1 VDCGRGVAGNG
12 AAEGDAWGVV
22 REGGACG
29 AAAAGPAFG
38 GAGSAGAG
46 LAGAGLAEAA
56 ATGAEIA
63 SDNTTASKAAARAKS
78 RVIRNQLCDAF
89 LRRAS
94 APELKG
100 G

>member
-1 VDCGRGVAGNG
+1 
-12 AAEGDAWGVV
+12 
-22 REGGACG
+22 
-29 AAAAGPAFG
+29 
-38 GAGSAGAG
+38 
-46 LAGAGLAEAA
+46 LAEAA

-63 SDNTTASKAAARAKS
+63 SDNTTASKAAARARS